1 LFANP
6 TPENAQKVVD
16 RYTGRYLDDMEA
28 LWAESTRLSCED
40 IFLQAAETLLES
52 YRESGERTKIMEL
65 LHRCTGLSCHSH
77 RVDVVRVDAEKEGK
91 KKKNKTL

>member
-1 LFANP
+1 
-6 TPENAQKVVD
+6 
-16 RYTGRYLDDMEA
+16 MEA

-65 LHRCTGLSCHSH
+65 LH
-77 RVDVVRVDAEKEGK
+77 AAPA
-91 KKKNKTL
+91 

>member
-1 LFANP
+1 MEEIVCDYDAFRQAAFEFRRNP

-65 LHRCTGLSCHSH
+65 LHRCHRLELSQSSC
-77 RVDVVRVDAEKEGK
+77 
-91 KKKNKTL
+91 